1 MQTEDDFVWCLWYQ
15 GNIEDT
21 GSAACSTA
29 DGLKHLIG
37 SARGIAATMPAGSS
51 VSPSD
56 VLDAA
61 GDILDKSANL
71 IAAAKT
77 AVDDPDNPNSRTQL
91 TQVLTTFYY

>member
-1 MQTEDDFVWCLWYQ
+1 
-15 GNIEDT
+15 
-21 GSAACSTA
+21 
-29 DGLKHLIG
+29 
-37 SARGIAATMPAGSS
+37 MPAGSS

-77 AVDDPDNPNSRTQL
+77 AVDDPDNPSSRTQL

>member
-1 MQTEDDFVWCLWYQ
+1 
-15 GNIEDT
+15 
-21 GSAACSTA
+21 
-29 DGLKHLIG
+29 
-37 SARGIAATMPAGSS
+37 MPAGSA

-77 AVDDPDNPNSRTQL
+77 AVDDPDNPNSKAKL
-91 TQVLTTFYY
+91 TQVITAFRLCVDICYKLCSSSSSCWGQPRL